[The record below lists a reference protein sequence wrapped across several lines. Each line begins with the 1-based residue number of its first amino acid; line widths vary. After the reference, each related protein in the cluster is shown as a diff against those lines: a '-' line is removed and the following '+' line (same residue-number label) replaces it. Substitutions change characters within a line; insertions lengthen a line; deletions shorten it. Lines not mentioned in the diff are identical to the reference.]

1 MATKITQA
9 QLDANT
15 NTYKVD
21 DYRNMVNY
29 VSGTNKGYVR
39 FTKGSDGKLKLEK
52 FNNKLDVPLSWRSN
66 TSAAHNKAVREK
78 FLAAMADDLKFMA
91 GDAANEI
98 RRLILAPKKPGE
110 DVEDIGTAL
119 SRREVKRIFERFDA
133 QFNTGNGRICI
144 LANFMKEAK
153 SACGFDGT
161 DEEFARDYLKTE
173 DIGIDPRL
181 TVYITSKKAEEAE
194 ALPPHQRMVKSEGE
208 FRHLL
213 CQLDGLVAGAKLRM
227 SVETTLKSVAK
238 TLAKDGGE
246 FGVRFDNDAEGK
258 IRSALVKLLGNAGVT
273 DVDLGFGSKNT
284 MIEMFIKNVVPVL
297 VKECAANIKD
307 LPDQSDDKAIASVA
321 DADLNIDRV
330 FSLAREFV
338 EGAKEAVADM
348 ADVPPEGGDAVDRY
362 ISGMKAVF
370 QEQIA
375 GLNKVAVF
383 KEAREVFALNVNGG
397 KIVNPS
403 LAKEV
408 AAMTPIFVK
417 EAKLDKYAADFLKKH
432 FARSAG
438 AIVEHE
444 GNFMDKAREVIEK
457 VKVAGQLNFGE
468 RWQTNPD
475 AKSLS
480 DVRLAAGGNVETFLS
495 EMGNEVATIVNEK
508 KGGLPLYEKL
518 MSRTLTAILNE
529 KIRNAADSKG
539 RARIHIDAAAFNDVK
554 TRLKRTVDTYCEF
567 RDGKGALILEKAEDA
582 FRRQLDRLDKK
593 GNLDEQSRKMLLE
606 DFRIR
611 MTAAFKNATARYL
624 DMAPRGADLDEKET
638 REIDLTF
645 LTNALNEEKG
655 EVLADMRQRIATI
668 VLTRA
673 LNQDVRKA
681 LITDMPAR
689 VSECAARLE
698 KEGIKPKFET
708 DDATM
713 GEALKK
719 LYYKVLADQCNS
731 KAIAGKRVG
740 DDLVK
745 KVTDAFYS
753 AAKDLVKN
761 TNALADLVDKDFNVM
776 SGVATQSLFEMD
788 NSRAHYKAELPKGE
802 YDAMHESL
810 RADLTIA
817 LKPRTDELKRK
828 CLLNPDAYTK
838 KTVGNFKTV
847 GEMFERVGKDGVYT
861 QNSVTRIFNDV
872 VDARHSAV
880 MAWIYNPTGPDGK
893 GTFEGDMIAGEMQ
906 RLVEPNAGK
915 AGEYATKLPKNER
928 ANIVSAAVKAVLASA
943 EKYAL
948 SYATGGKE
956 AFQKRIAAEV
966 QAIVDRHVEAQA
978 KFREQFVK
986 DAQPY
991 IAKYADALKT
1001 EKKDGIQ
1008 VATDKMNA
1016 VLDEISRQ
1024 KEPPAIKGFALA
1036 FDGMLQKLVND
1047 RVDMKMDEF
1056 LAYSAKV
1063 TAAYD
1068 KCIPAFNEEINARR
1082 EELKA
1087 AGATDDDLKFFDEK
1101 LAPVLR
1107 SEIETVLQTHID
1119 NPNVETNAAAYGRAQ
1134 AKTYVEWMVR
1144 AIKEADMSNAAS
1156 LHAMLSSM
1164 DMRVLYRD
1172 VDTDNATQ
1180 AAVAT
1185 WMKSPEVQK
1194 LAGELRQAKM
1204 TLVAYGADSVCQA
1217 AKDARAKVEEF
1228 KNALREAVMGLK
1240 TAVLETAFNSKQVG
1254 PALSLFQVWLKQ
1266 YELPNLTVYIDGS
1279 NMTLK
1284 EAAEAHFLRRV
1295 AEMQQKI
1302 VNNPD
1307 VREPLLSADYIKEF
1321 TAYLNKI
1328 GSAAIFHALEN
1339 RLVSARV
1346 NDFLTAQRS
1355 YDVYNFSAQH
1365 GDDDNAEI
1373 RQAVTS
1379 QNMND
1384 LVKILT
1390 DILDRTRHTMRGVVV
1405 SLEDMKRWGEVID
1418 REFKRMVSDESPR
1431 LVRFD
1436 KFAISRLNMMTAIDL
1451 NNVSGEFAVRG
1462 FVKEALKAYL
1472 GTDIFEAV
1480 KAGTL
1485 SQKFLDKHKID
1496 VAELVGYL
1504 NDLTMKAVKSAIEV
1518 LKKKAMSV
1526 VKPGDTLEPL
1536 PGLKEL
1542 VAKFKKSASDA
1553 VASVA
1558 LTADKKDRHAVAL
1571 RAIAKELK
1579 PLKQK

>member
-1 MATKITQA
+1 MASKITQA
-9 QLDANT
+9 QLEANT
-15 NTYKVD
+15 TTYALK
-21 DYRNMVNY
+21 DYRAMVNY

-39 FTKGSDGKLKLEK
+39 FTKADNGKLKLEK
-52 FNNKLDVPLSWRSN
+52 FNNKIDVPLSWRSN

-78 FLAAMADDLKFMA
+78 FLNAMADDLKFMA

-144 LANFMKEAK
+144 LDNFMKGAK
-153 SACGFDGT
+153 LACGFEGT

-181 TVYITSKKAEEAE
+181 TVYITSKKGEEAE
-194 ALPPHQRMVKSEGE
+194 ALPQHQRMVKSEGE
-208 FRHLL
+208 FRQLL

-227 SVETTLKSVAK
+227 SVETTLKSVAR

-307 LPDQSDDKAIASVA
+307 LPDQSDDKAVASVA

-338 EGAKEAVADM
+338 EGAKEAVADKE
-348 ADVPPEGGDAVDRY
+348 DVLPEGGDAVDRY

-370 QEQIA
+370 KEQIA

-383 KEAREVFALNVNGG
+383 KEAREVFTLNVNGG
-397 KIVNPS
+397 KIVNPY
-403 LAKEV
+403 LAKDV
-408 AAMTPIFVK
+408 AAMTSMFIK
-417 EAKLDKYAADFLKKH
+417 EAKLDNYAAGFLKKH

-444 GNFMDKAREVIEK
+444 GNFMDKARGVINN
-457 VKVAGQLNFGE
+457 VKIAGQLNFGE
-468 RWQTNPD
+468 RWPTNPG

-480 DVRLAAGGNVETFLS
+480 DVRVAAGGNVETFLG
-495 EMGNEVATIVNEK
+495 EMGIRVATIVNDK

-518 MSRTLTAILNE
+518 MGRTLTAILNE
-529 KIRNAADSKG
+529 KIRNAADSKD
-539 RARIHIDAAAFNDVK
+539 RARVHIDATAFDDVE
-554 TRLKRTVDTYCEF
+554 TRLRRTVDAYCEF

-582 FRRQLDRLDKK
+582 FRRQLDRLVKK
-593 GNLDEQSRKMLLE
+593 GNLDEQSRTMLLA
-606 DFRIR
+606 DFSIR
-611 MTAAFKNATARYL
+611 MKAAFKNATARYL
-624 DMAPRGADLDEKET
+624 DMAPRGADLDAKET
-638 REIDLTF
+638 KEIDLTF

-655 EVLADMRQRIATI
+655 EVLADMRERIATI

-698 KEGIKPKFET
+698 KDKIKPKFET

-802 YDAMHESL
+802 YDAMQESL
-810 RADLTIA
+810 RADLTLA

-847 GEMFERVGKDGVYT
+847 GEMFERVGKDGAYT

-893 GTFEGDMIAGEMQ
+893 GTFEDDMIAGEMQ
-906 RLVEPNAGK
+906 RLVEQNAGK
-915 AGEYATKLPKNER
+915 AGEYAAKLPKNER
-928 ANIVSAAVKAVLASA
+928 TNIVSAAVKAVLASA
-943 EKYAL
+943 EKYSL
-948 SYATGGKE
+948 SYATGGKK
-956 AFQKRIAAEV
+956 AFLERVSKEV
-966 QAIVDRHVEAQA
+966 QKIVDRHVEAQA

-991 IAKYADALKT
+991 LAKYVDALKT

-1024 KEPPAIKGFALA
+1024 KEPPSIKGFALA

-1063 TAAYD
+1063 TVVYE
-1068 KCIPAFNEEINARR
+1068 KCISAFNEELDARR

-1087 AGATDDDLKFFDEK
+1087 AGATDEDLKFVEEK
-1101 LAPVLR
+1101 LAPVMR
-1107 SEIETVLQTHID
+1107 GSIDTILQKNID
-1119 NPNVETNAAAYGRAQ
+1119 NENVEANAAAYGHAEAGR
-1134 AKTYVEWMVR
+1134 YVQRVKL
-1144 AIKEADMSNAAS
+1144 AIEESDMSKSAS
-1156 LHAMLSSM
+1156 LHTMLADM
-1164 DMRVLYRD
+1164 GMRVLFRD

-1185 WMKSPEVQK
+1185 WMKSPAVQK
-1194 LAGELRQAKM
+1194 LAGELRLAKM
-1204 TLVAYGADSVCQA
+1204 TLAAYGENS

-1240 TAVLETAFNSKQVG
+1240 TAVLETAFNAKQVG
-1254 PALSLFQVWLKQ
+1254 PALSLFKVWLAR
-1266 YELPNLTVYIDGS
+1266 YELPALRVHIPEMGDV
-1279 NMTLK
+1279 TLE
-1284 EAAEAHFLRRV
+1284 EAAEAHFMRRV

-1302 VNNPD
+1302 VLNPGI
-1307 VREPLLSADYIKEF
+1307 REPLLSADYLKEF
-1321 TAYLNKI
+1321 TAYLNER
-1328 GSAAIFHALEN
+1328 GREVIFLELKH
-1339 RLVSARV
+1339 RLVTDRV
-1346 NDFLTAQRS
+1346 KQILATQGNA
-1355 YDVYNFSAQH
+1355 DVYNYAEQY
-1365 GDDDNAEI
+1365 GDDATARV
-1373 RQAVTS
+1373 RQEATS
-1379 QNMND
+1379 QNMKD
-1384 LVKILT
+1384 LVNAITDVFELT
-1390 DILDRTRHTMRGVVV
+1390 QHAMKAVVV
-1405 SLEDMKRWGEVID
+1405 SLEDMKRWDDVIE
-1418 REFKRMVSDESPR
+1418 REFSNMVSVESPR
-1431 LVRFD
+1431 IAKLHAYARSRF
-1436 KFAISRLNMMTAIDL
+1436 AMMTAIDL

-1462 FVKEALKAYL
+1462 FVEEALKAYL
-1472 GTDIFEAV
+1472 GTDMLQAV

-1496 VAELVGYL
+1496 VAELVGHL

-1518 LKKKAMSV
+1518 LKEKAMRV

-1536 PGLKEL
+1536 PGLREL
-1542 VAKFKKSASDA
+1542 VAKFKKSASDT